1 MQIVRN
7 KVFLMNDSEAK
18 EFFIQKILDQARK
31 ENINLSDVE
40 KQMLSWRDT
49 DPNFYENRELNERFE
64 NEISKGEYEK
74 KIARLIRSGYDD
86 DLGATNVARETY
98 EQAYKAIKSK
108 DYYIFIMVD
117 KAIGKDI
124 NKLGYLFWGN
134 SSDEYILRVILCG
147 LLFIFGSALFL
158 YRNDFTFH
166 EIKTRGT
173 YLLCI
178 IGSAVLIFV
187 NIKSYI
193 KYKKDDIFSNKSLKR
208 DAAKN
213 RRAP

>member
-1 MQIVRN
+1 
-7 KVFLMNDSEAK
+7 MNDSEAK

-49 DPNFYENRELNERFE
+49 DPNFYENHELNERFE

-108 DYYIFIMVD
+108 DYYIFIAAIVMSAVD
-117 KAIGKDI
+117 
-124 NKLGYLFWGN
+124 
-134 SSDEYILRVILCG
+134 
-147 LLFIFGSALFL
+147 
-158 YRNDFTFH
+158 FH
-166 EIKTRGT
+166 ENLKGELESDLMDEITSLPMKK
-173 YLLCI
+173 I
-178 IGSAVLIFV
+178 IQ
-187 NIKSYI
+187 
-193 KYKKDDIFSNKSLKR
+193 
-208 DAAKN
+208 
-213 RRAP
+213 

>member
-1 MQIVRN
+1 MP
-7 KVFLMNDSEAK
+7 LMNDWEAK
-18 EFFIQKILDQARK
+18 EFFIQKVLDQARK

-49 DPNFYENRELNERFE
+49 DPNCYENHELNERFE
-64 NEISKGEYEK
+64 NEIPKGEYEK
-74 KIARLIRSGYDD
+74 KIARLIRSSYDD
-86 DLGATNVARETY
+86 DLGVDTVAKETY

-124 NKLGYLFWGN
+124 NKLGYLLWGN
-134 SSDEYILRVILCG
+134 SPDEYILRVVLWG
-147 LLFIFGSALFL
+147 LLFVFGTALFL
-158 YRNDFTFH
+158 YKNDFTFH
-166 EIKTRGT
+166 EIKTRVT
-173 YLLCI
+173 YLLLI
-178 IGSAVLIFV
+178 IASAGLIFL

-193 KYKKDDIFSNKSLKR
+193 KYRKDDIFSNKPLKR
-208 DAAKN
+208 DAAKT

>member
-1 MQIVRN
+1 
-7 KVFLMNDSEAK
+7 MNDWEAK
-18 EFFIQKILDQARK
+18 EFFIQKVLDQARK

-49 DPNFYENRELNERFE
+49 DPNCYENHELNERFE
-64 NEISKGEYEK
+64 NEIPKGEYEK
-74 KIARLIRSGYDD
+74 KIARLIRSSYDD
-86 DLGATNVARETY
+86 DLGVDTVAKETY

-124 NKLGYLFWGN
+124 NKLGYLLWGN
-134 SSDEYILRVILCG
+134 SPDEYILRVVLWG
-147 LLFIFGSALFL
+147 LLFVFGTALFL
-158 YRNDFTFH
+158 YKNDFTFH
-166 EIKTRGT
+166 EIKTRVT
-173 YLLCI
+173 YLLLI
-178 IGSAVLIFV
+178 IASAGLIFL

-193 KYKKDDIFSNKSLKR
+193 KYRKDDIFSNKPLKR
-208 DAAKN
+208 DAAKT